1 MRFSKFKRGELSSDS
16 DYGYK
21 GESSDSGYG
30 YKGESS
36 KRAKRSI
43 SFKNRMKP
51 KQAERRFKYSSK
63 DHIKS
68 KSCSKSFTYKNI
80 VCKNTAYRSSSPNFI
95 RKKKEQLSSSSSEEY
110 GVIRMKKHLFS
121 ISSDEFSVSSDEF
134 SISSEEYGAI
144 KKKRF
149 HGEEDDSH
157 KKDHKRRKL
166 HNDAAFVGDSDY
178 LKFLKS
184 LTWDKENDEDDSDNY
199 SKSENQG
206 FDDVGDDE
214 DSEDVEENED
224 YDDVF
229 DDEDGDDDE
238 ENEDIHVDRDGEMS
252 MNMGGNGIG
261 VRNALNPGDANVD
274 DGKENE
280 DIQLDM
286 DMCGESGNGI
296 DVGDELD
303 PQYKMFLKNLREDG
317 KSYILEMRSEKGDFI
332 SIKYEE
338 PLLSPSCAK
347 RKSMPIND
355 FHPFLDECKL
365 ELTPTADKSYCKFLK
380 NMGVIGGSLIVIAGD
395 IILPMGE
402 HNKVTPSVLEKSLK
416 NGFTCSKYLQFEED
430 NKDSISNLGKSVKD
444 GLLCRDLKENPHKPQ
459 KSCDSQTDEDDM
471 GSDCYRT
478 EYEKK
483 LEKCINMPYD
493 EKELIDKWQLASCRK
508 ELERVRETRRRSVS
522 YATEKTSRS
531 YLDHHPAL
539 SEMVDR
545 ALARRD
551 GCRALLLLRCL
562 FFYNE
567 NVAHEGAFM
576 PWVDPSFERML
587 SDPA

>member
-21 GESSDSGYG
+21 GESS
-30 YKGESS
+30 
-36 KRAKRSI
+36 KRAKKII

-63 DHIKS
+63 NHIKS

-80 VCKNTAYRSSSPNFI
+80 VYKNTAYKSTSPNFI

-110 GVIRMKKHLFS
+110 GVIRMKKHFFN
-121 ISSDEFSVSSDEF
+121 ISSDEFNVSSDEF
-134 SISSEEYGAI
+134 NISSDDYGVGR
-144 KKKRF
+144 KKRF
-149 HGEEDDSH
+149 HGPKDNSH

-166 HNDAAFVGDSDY
+166 HNEAVFVGDSDY

-184 LTWDKENDEDDSDNY
+184 STWDKENDEDDSDNY
-199 SKSENQG
+199 SKSENEG
-206 FDDVGDDE
+206 FDDE
-214 DSEDVEENED
+214 DSEDDEENED
-224 YDDVF
+224 YNDVV
-229 DDEDGDDDE
+229 DDEDSDDDE
-238 ENEDIHVDRDGEMS
+238 ENEDIYVDRDGEMS
-252 MNMGGNGIG
+252 MDMGGNGIG
-261 VRNALNPGDANVD
+261 VGNALNPGDTNVE

-286 DMCGESGNGI
+286 DMCGEPGNGI

-317 KSYILEMRSEKGDFI
+317 KSYILEMRSKKGDFI

-365 ELTPTADKSYCKFLK
+365 ELAPTADVSYCKFLK
-380 NMGVIGGSLIVIAGD
+380 NMGVIDGSLIVITDD

-402 HNKVTPSVLEKSLK
+402 HNKVTASFREKSLK
-416 NGFTCSKYLQFEED
+416 NGFPCSKDLQFEED
-430 NKDSISNLGKSVKD
+430 NRDSISNPGKSVKD
-444 GLLCRDLKENPHKPQ
+444 GLLYCKDPTNKPHKPQ
-459 KSCDSQTDEDDM
+459 KSCDSQTDEDDL
-471 GSDCYRT
+471 GTDCYRS
-478 EYEKK
+478 EYEKN

-493 EKELIDKWQLASCRK
+493 EKELIDKWKLASCRK

-567 NVAHEGAFM
+567 NVAHEEAFM
-576 PWVDPSFERML
+576 PWVEPSFEKML
-587 SDPA
+587 LDPA

>member
-1 MRFSKFKRGELSSDS
+1 MRFSKYKRGEQSSDS

-21 GESSDSGYG
+21 GESSDYGYG

-36 KRAKRSI
+36 KRAKKRI

-63 DHIKS
+63 NHIKS

-80 VCKNTAYRSSSPNFI
+80 VYKNTAPNFI
-95 RKKKEQLSSSSSEEY
+95 RKQQKQLSSSSSEEY
-110 GVIRMKKHLFS
+110 GVIRMKNHLFN
-121 ISSDEFSVSSDEF
+121 ISSDEFNVNSDEFNNSSDECGV
-134 SISSEEYGAI
+134 IR
-144 KKKRF
+144 KKRF
-149 HGEEDDSH
+149 HGPKDDSH

-166 HNDAAFVGDSDY
+166 HNEAVFVGDPDY

-184 LTWDKENDEDDSDNY
+184 LTWDKENDEDGSDNY
-199 SKSENQG
+199 SKSENEA
-206 FDDVGDDE
+206 FDDLVDE
-214 DSEDVEENED
+214 KDIEDVEENED
-224 YDDVF
+224 YDDVV
-229 DDEDGDDDE
+229 DDEDSDDDEDDE
-238 ENEDIHVDRDGEMS
+238 ENEDVHVDRVNEMS
-252 MNMGGNGIG
+252 MDMGGNGIG
-261 VRNALNPGDANVD
+261 VGNALNPGDTNVK

-286 DMCGESGNGI
+286 DMGGECGNGI
-296 DVGDELD
+296 DAGDELD

-338 PLLSPSCAK
+338 PLLSPSCPK

-365 ELTPTADKSYCKFLK
+365 ELTPTADVSYCKFLK
-380 NMGVIGGSLIVIAGD
+380 NMGVIDGSLIVITDD

-402 HNKVTPSVLEKSLK
+402 HNKVTASVLEKSLK
-416 NGFTCSKYLQFEED
+416 NGFPCSKDLQFEED
-430 NKDSISNLGKSVKD
+430 NRDSISNPGKSVKD
-444 GLLCRDLKENPHKPQ
+444 GLLYCKDPTSKPYKPQ
-459 KSCDSQTDEDDM
+459 KSCDSQTDEDDL
-471 GSDCYRT
+471 GTECYRT

-493 EKELIDKWQLASCRK
+493 EKELIDKWKLASCRK

-576 PWVDPSFERML
+576 PWVEPSFEKML
-587 SDPA
+587 LDPA